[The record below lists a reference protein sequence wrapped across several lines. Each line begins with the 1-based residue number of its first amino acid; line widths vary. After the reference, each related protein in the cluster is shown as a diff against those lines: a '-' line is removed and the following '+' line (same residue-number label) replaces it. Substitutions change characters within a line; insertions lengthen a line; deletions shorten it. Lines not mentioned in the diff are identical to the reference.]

1 MTAAPR
7 KGRKVSFAADT
18 AAPQADPWSQIST
31 LRFMIHRLYGGE
43 LLVDFTGLRPRGL
56 ALAFARNLVMLA
68 APRGPIMVRSSHKT
82 YDNQLPSF
90 FSYLAGT
97 GDGTNGLPAHRPHH
111 LNGIKPMH
119 NASGKS

>member
-31 LRFMIHRLYGGE
+31 LRFMIHPLYGGE

-56 ALAFARNLVMLA
+56 ALAFARSL
-68 APRGPIMVRSSHKT
+68 RSEEHTSEL
-82 YDNQLPSF
+82 QSLMRI
-90 FSYLAGT
+90 SYARFCLTKKKGHSI
-97 GDGTNGLPAHRPHH
+97 HR
-111 LNGIKPMH
+111 LITSNT
-119 NASGKS
+119 

>member
-31 LRFMIHRLYGGE
+31 LRFMIHPLSGGE

-56 ALAFARNLVMLA
+56 ALAFARSLFMLA
-68 APRGPIMVRSSHKT
+68 APRGPIMVRSSLKT
-82 YDNQLPSF
+82 YANQLPSF

-97 GDGTNGLPAHRPHH
+97 GDGINGPADLRAH
-111 LNGIKPMH
+111 LS
-119 NASGKS
+119 ARRA